1 MLKNFIKLH
10 LILLAVLP
18 IFSCSSENND
28 SIPEEIVEEKSFEYS
43 KIEKEILKLVN
54 DYRTKLE
61 LNSLN
66 PKAEISLEARVHNF
80 YMIEKGETSHDNFAA
95 RSNNLKEI
103 LNAKAIGENVAYGYR
118 TAKAVVDAWIAS
130 EGHRENL
137 EANFTH
143 FGISVEK
150 DEAGRYY
157 FTNIF
162 LRQ

>member
-1 MLKNFIKLH
+1 MLRKIIKIHFIF
-10 LILLAVLP
+10 LAVLP
-18 IFSCSSENND
+18 ISSCTSEDNT
-28 SIPEEIVEEKSFEYS
+28 STPVEIVAEKSFDYS

-54 DYRTKLE
+54 DYRTTLE
-61 LNSLN
+61 LNSLY

-95 RSNNLKEI
+95 RSNSLKKV

-118 TAKAVVDAWIAS
+118 TANAVVDAWIES

-137 EANFTH
+137 EGNFTH
-143 FGISVEK
+143 FGISVER